1 MASSDL
7 SVSRHKG
14 HGDIDGTHDIAV
26 VIDVIRAFTFAKTA
40 FDNGAE
46 RILLAEDV
54 DTAHALAAA
63 HPESLLAGEVDARP
77 IEGFDFGNSPAQIA
91 GLNLTGRTLVHRT
104 TNGTQMAIKALEC
117 ASHVLVTG
125 LSNAQAT
132 AQEIA
137 DLAEGGAT
145 KLLLVATHP
154 TGDEDVACGDL
165 LLTLLG
171 QEGGISH
178 DEAFDR
184 TQASEAAGK
193 FLDPTQPDFP
203 ATDMVHVLAMDPP
216 DYAMRVTLETDVP
229 TVRKTSLKNV

>member
-7 SVSRHKG
+7 SISRHKG

-46 RILLAEDV
+46 RILLAEEAD
-54 DTAHALAAA
+54 AARALAAA
-63 HPESLLAGEVDARP
+63 HPDSLLAGEIDALP

-91 GLNLTGRTLVHRT
+91 GLDLSERTLVHRT
-104 TNGTQMAIKALEC
+104 SNGTQMAIKALAC

-132 AQEIA
+132 AQEVA
-137 DLAEGGAT
+137 TLAEGGST

-165 LLTLLG
+165 VLSLLG
-171 QEGGISH
+171 QEGGITP
-178 DEAFDR
+178 DQAFDR
-184 TQASEAAGK
+184 TQTSEAAGK
-193 FLDPTQPDFP
+193 FFDPAQPDFP

-216 DYAMRVTLETDVP
+216 DYAMRVTLEAGVP
-229 TVRKTSLKNV
+229 TVRKTTLKNV

>member
-40 FDNGAE
+40 FDKGAE
-46 RILLAEDV
+46 RILLAEEADIAR
-54 DTAHALAAA
+54 DLAAA
-63 HPESLLAGEVDARP
+63 HPDSLLAGEIDALP
-77 IEGFDFGNSPAQIA
+77 IAGFDFGNSPAQIA
-91 GLNLTGRTLVHRT
+91 GLDLSGRTLVHRT
-104 TNGTQMAIKALEC
+104 SNGTRMAIKALEC

-132 AQEIA
+132 AQEVA
-137 DLAEGGAT
+137 DLVEDGAT
-145 KLLLVATHP
+145 KVLLVATHP

-165 LLTLLG
+165 LLTFLG
-171 QEGGISH
+171 QEGGISP
-178 DEAFDR
+178 DQAFDR
-184 TQASEAAGK
+184 TQGSEAAAK
-193 FLDPTQPDFP
+193 FLDPTRPDFP

-216 DYAMRVTLETDVP
+216 DYAMRVTLEAGIP
-229 TVRKTSLKNV
+229 TVRKNSFNTT

>member
-1 MASSDL
+1 MALSDL
-7 SVSRHKG
+7 SISRHKG

-40 FDNGAE
+40 FDNGAD
-46 RILLAEDV
+46 RILLAEEA
-54 DTAHALAAA
+54 DTARDLAAA
-63 HPESLLAGEVDARP
+63 HADSLLAGEIDALP

-91 GLNLTGRTLVHRT
+91 GLDLSGRTLVHRT
-104 TNGTQMAIKALEC
+104 SNGTRMAIKALEC

-132 AQEIA
+132 AQA
-137 DLAEGGAT
+137 VATLAEDGAT

-165 LLTLLG
+165 LLTFLG
-171 QEGGISH
+171 QEGGISQ
-178 DEAFDR
+178 DQAFDR
-184 TQASEAAGK
+184 TQGSEAAAK
-193 FLDPTQPDFP
+193 FLDPMQPDFP

-216 DYAMRVTLETDVP
+216 DYAMQVTLDAGVP
-229 TVRKTSLKNV
+229 TVRKTSFNTT

>member
-1 MASSDL
+1 MALSDL
-7 SVSRHKG
+7 SISRHKG
-14 HGDIDGTHDIAV
+14 HGDIDGTHDTAV

-46 RILLAEDV
+46 RILLADEV
-54 DTAHALAAA
+54 DIARTLAAA
-63 HPESLLAGEVDARP
+63 HADSLLAGEVDALP

-91 GLNLTGRTLVHRT
+91 GLDLSGRTIVHRT
-104 TNGTQMAIKALEC
+104 SNGTRMAIKALEC
-117 ASHVLVTG
+117 ATHVLVTG

-132 AQEIA
+132 AQKVSTLAA
-137 DLAEGGAT
+137 DAAT

-165 LLTLLG
+165 LLSLLG
-171 QEGGISH
+171 QEGGISP

-184 TQASEAAGK
+184 TQASEAAAK
-193 FLDPTQPDFP
+193 FLDPAQPAFP

-216 DYAMRVTLETDVP
+216 DYAMQVTLETDVP
-229 TVRKTSLKNV
+229 TVRTVPL

>member
-1 MASSDL
+1 MASSNL
-7 SVSRHKG
+7 SISRHKG
-14 HGDIDGTHDIAV
+14 HGAIDGTHDIAV

-46 RILLAEDV
+46 RILLAEEV
-54 DTAHALAAA
+54 DAAQTLAAV
-63 HPESLLAGEVDARP
+63 HPDSLLAGEIDALP
-77 IEGFDFGNSPAQIA
+77 IDGFDFGNSPAQIA
-91 GLNLTGRTLVHRT
+91 GLDLSGRTLVHRT
-104 TNGTQMAIKALEC
+104 SNGTQMAIKALEC

-132 AQEIA
+132 AKEVA
-137 DLAEGGAT
+137 YLAEGGANR
-145 KLLLVATHP
+145 LLLVATHP

-171 QEGGISH
+171 QEGGISP
-178 DEAFDR
+178 DQAFDR

-193 FLDPTQPDFP
+193 FLDPTQPEFP

-216 DYAMRVTLETDVP
+216 DYAMRVMLDANVP
-229 TVRKTSLKNV
+229 TVRKTFLKNA